1 MSDISPS
8 NGRQTGDRIILT
20 DLAFYGYHGVMREEN
35 KLGQRFRID
44 LECGLDLSAAGHSD
58 RVEDTVSYADI
69 YTILKAATE
78 DTRFKLI
85 EALAQHICD
94 RLFESFSAFGWLRIR
109 IRKPE
114 APVRAVA
121 GEFAVELFRTRPNE

>member
-1 MSDISPS
+1 MSHTST
-8 NGRQTGDRIILT
+8 RDRIILT
-20 DLAFYGYHGVMREEN
+20 DLAFYGYHGVMLEEN

-44 LECGLDLSAAGHSD
+44 LECGMDLAAAGASD
-58 RVEDTVSYADI
+58 KVEDTVSYADI

-85 EALAQHICD
+85 EALAQHIAD
-94 RLFESFSAFGWLRIR
+94 RLFESFAPFEWVRVR

-121 GEFAVELFRTRPNE
+121 GEFAVEIFRERHPS